1 MLISDLL
8 HSCTNDRVAAAAVSS
23 IGGAFASHV
32 QSRADDQG
40 TTMGAYAA
48 RLVRE
53 FAIGASERD
62 WRDLMLA
69 VSGADHPVLAG
80 LQSIVERRDSGLC
93 VTIRHEGTPAS
104 MAAA

>member
-1 MLISDLL
+1 MLVSDLL

-40 TTMGAYAA
+40 VTMGAYAA

-62 WRDLMLA
+62 WRDLVLA

-80 LQSIVERRDSGLC
+80 LQAIVERRSAGVC
-93 VTIRHEGTPAS
+93 VTIRHRQIPAT